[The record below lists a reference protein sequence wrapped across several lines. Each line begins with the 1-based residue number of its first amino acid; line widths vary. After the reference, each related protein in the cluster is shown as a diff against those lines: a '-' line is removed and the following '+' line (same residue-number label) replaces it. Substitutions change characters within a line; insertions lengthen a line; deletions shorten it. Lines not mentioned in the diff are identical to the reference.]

1 MQLETSPRL
10 GVTSIAANNDIIKLF
25 KARSADELRRAVAQM
40 KISGWFYIVYNQPIP
55 DKWYAIRDPKN
66 KYDVVFKSKF
76 ISEEVAEQVWSKICT
91 MNTIENREAKAL
103 SMSNNP
109 IEAVKRFPFIYKGE
123 VLEFQKP

>member
-40 KISGWFYIVYNQPIP
+40 KTSGWFYIVYNQPIP
-55 DKWYAIRDPKN
+55 DKWYAIRDPEN
-66 KYDVVFKSKF
+66 KHDVVFKSTF
-76 ISEEVAEQVWSKICT
+76 ISAEIADQIWSRICT
-91 MNTIENREAKAL
+91 MNRIEKREAKAL
-103 SMSNNP
+103 AMSNNS

-123 VLEFQKP
+123 VLGFQKP